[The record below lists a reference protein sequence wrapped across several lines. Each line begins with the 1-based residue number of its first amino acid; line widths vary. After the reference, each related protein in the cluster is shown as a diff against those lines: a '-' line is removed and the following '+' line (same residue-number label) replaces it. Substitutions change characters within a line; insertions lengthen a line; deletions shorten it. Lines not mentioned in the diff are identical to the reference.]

1 MTRLKRFLAT
11 CQIPMLF
18 LLQTI
23 VPVIARCHDD
33 IHFAL
38 SDWHSLCS
46 ADLQVFWKNRKKQ
59 NLLPL
64 HRCLQRSSEPTR
76 SCRTRLQRL
85 KKRKKRRKKRSLHP
99 ASRLIER
106 LPRCGAHGSV
116 RMHVSGDAV
125 HKKWGFFL
133 LLSLLLCTF
142 SSGASKSVVKES
154 RQSGSRAPGPP
165 K

>member
-18 LLQTI
+18 LLQTT
-23 VPVIARCHDD
+23 VPVIAHCHDD
-33 IHFAL
+33 IHFTL

-46 ADLQVFWKNRKKQ
+46 ADLQVFWKTRKKQ

-64 HRCLQRSSEPTR
+64 HRCLQRSPEPTR

-85 KKRKKRRKKRSLHP
+85 KKKKKE
-99 ASRLIER
+99 ASILPRAWLIER
-106 LPRCGAHGSV
+106 LPRCGSHGSV
-116 RMHVSGDAV
+116 RTHVSGDAV

-133 LLSLLLCTF
+133 LLSLTLCTF